1 MAGLIVFDPRNEAI
15 GLTTSDELA
24 VGSYLDIETDILYFT
39 DGSAIYA
46 WEGDGN
52 NQQEYTWKSGK
63 VRLPKKLNLGA
74 AIVEAETYTDVVFKL
89 WADIEGTMVLKL
101 THTVTSAEPFRLPG
115 GYQSNIYE
123 VQLVGTDIVSRFSV
137 AENIWELA
145 EG

>member
-1 MAGLIVFDPRNEAI
+1 MAGLIVIDPKNANI
-15 GLTTSDELA
+15 GLSTGDELA
-24 VGSYLDIETDILYFT
+24 VGSYLDIETDTLYFT

-46 WEGDGN
+46 WEGNGASL
-52 NQQEYTWKSGK
+52 QTYTWKSGK

-74 AIVEAETYTDVVFKL
+74 AIVEAETYNDVVFKL
-89 WADIEGTMVLKL
+89 WADVNGTMVLKL
-101 THTVTSAEPFRLPG
+101 THTVADAEPFRLPG